1 MDGGLQ
7 GAASAFWSTASQGEV
22 VSFFRH
28 LGEDVSE
35 LDEAALQV
43 AGRLARE
50 RLPRLSDRAVA
61 RWLAG
66 ESFPFVS
73 PYRRYGV
80 HSLMVVKCQ
89 SNTMAFQLFKTG
101 QKTHKRCTLFFYL
114 NLQSSTATVPQLR
127 PLHVDANAF
136 SRVSSGI
143 ANYCT

>member
-35 LDEAALQV
+35 LDDAGLHV

-66 ESFPFVS
+66 EPFPFVS
-73 PYRRYGV
+73 PPRWDSQR
-80 HSLMVVKCQ
+80 
-89 SNTMAFQLFKTG
+89 FI
-101 QKTHKRCTLFFYL
+101 
-114 NLQSSTATVPQLR
+114 
-127 PLHVDANAF
+127 
-136 SRVSSGI
+136 SGW
-143 ANYCT
+143 